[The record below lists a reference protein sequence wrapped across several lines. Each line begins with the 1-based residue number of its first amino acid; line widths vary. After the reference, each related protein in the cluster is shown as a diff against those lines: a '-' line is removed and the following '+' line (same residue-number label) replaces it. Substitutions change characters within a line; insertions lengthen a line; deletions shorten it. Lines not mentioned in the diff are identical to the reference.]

1 MKYFIKES
9 KLDEVKPLE
18 ELEKNRQEEAMKKME
33 ENKDL
38 NDKIQMPPQMVSQ
51 MSIEENSFDVD
62 DYNDGIKKGAKFLLD
77 AHLNLEKAFV
87 ELKKVLVDIDNQE
100 LIDGNLRKIIFK
112 LMKISSIIKKTS
124 DKLMGI
130 KK

>member
-9 KLDEVKPLE
+9 KLDEIKPLD
-18 ELEKNRQEEAMKKME
+18 ELEKQRQEKAKKELE
-33 ENKDL
+33 E
-38 NDKIQMPPQMVSQ
+38 KINNINTQVMPQESIPQEEPID
-51 MSIEENSFDVD
+51 IEN
-62 DYNDGIKKGAKFLLD
+62 YNDGLKKGAKLLLD

-87 ELKKVLVDIDNQE
+87 ELKKVLVDIDNQN
-100 LIDGNLRKIIFK
+100 LIDSNLRKIIFK
-112 LMKISSIIKKTS
+112 LMKISGIIKKTS